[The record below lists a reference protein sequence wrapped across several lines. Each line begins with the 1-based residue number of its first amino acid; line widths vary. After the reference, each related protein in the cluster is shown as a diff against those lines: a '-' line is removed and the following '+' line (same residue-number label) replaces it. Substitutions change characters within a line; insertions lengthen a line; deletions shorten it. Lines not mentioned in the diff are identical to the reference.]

1 MYRVIKA
8 FADLQDVKK
17 TKSGDLYH
25 EYEIGDEYP
34 RKGLKP
40 SEERIAEISGS
51 NNLQKTPL
59 IELIEEEE
67 AETPKESYNDESRES
82 GQKKSKSGKKCSR
95 VGD

>member
-40 SEERIAEISGS
+40 SEERIAELSGS
-51 NNLQKTPL
+51 DNLQKTPL
-59 IELIEEEE
+59 IELVEEENP
-67 AETPKESYNDESRES
+67 ETPKEAAKDEIQDSS
-82 GQKKSKSGKKCSR
+82 PKKAKSGKSAAE
-95 VGD
+95 

>member
-40 SEERIAEISGS
+40 SDERIAELFGS

-59 IELIEEEE
+59 IEFVEEGE
-67 AETPKESYNDESRES
+67 AETPEEADKDESQEPS
-82 GQKKSKSGKKCSR
+82 PKKAKSGKSAAE
-95 VGD
+95 

>member
-17 TKSGDLYH
+17 TKSGYLYH

-40 SEERIAEISGS
+40 SEERIAELSGS

-59 IELIEEEE
+59 IELIEEKE
-67 AETPKESYNDESRES
+67 AETPKESANDESHES
-82 GQKKSKSGKKCSR
+82 GQKKSKAGKSAAE
-95 VGD
+95 

>member
-34 RKGLKP
+34 RKGLKQIGRA
-40 SEERIAEISGS
+40 SCRER
-51 NNLQKTPL
+51 
-59 IELIEEEE
+59 
-67 AETPKESYNDESRES
+67 
-82 GQKKSKSGKKCSR
+82 
-95 VGD
+95 V

>member
-40 SEERIAEISGS
+40 SEERIAELSGS

-59 IELIEEEE
+59 IELSEEEE
-67 AETPKESYNDESRES
+67 AETPTESANDERHES
-82 GQKKSKSGKKCSR
+82 GQKKSTSGKSAAE
-95 VGD
+95 

>member
-1 MYRVIKA
+1 MYKVIKA
-8 FADLQDVKK
+8 FHDLKDVKK

-40 SEERIAEISGS
+40 SEERIAELSGS

-67 AETPKESYNDESRES
+67 AETPKESDNGESRES
-82 GQKKSKSGKKCSR
+82 GQKKSKSGKSAAE
-95 VGD
+95 

>member
-40 SEERIAEISGS
+40 SEERIAELSAS
-51 NNLQKTPL
+51 DNLQKTPL

-67 AETPKESYNDESRES
+67 AETPKESANDESHES
-82 GQKKSKSGKKCSR
+82 GQKKSKSGKSAAE
-95 VGD
+95 